1 MKYKTIK
8 TAAMAC
14 LALGLVSCADEL
26 NIKSIDKKYS
36 TTYTVE
42 ELLAKQYGSL
52 GLTGQKG
59 ATGDGDVTDKED
71 ESGYYRTV
79 FNLQELNSDEILW
92 AWLENPD
99 MSPICYF
106 GWNKNSQRANWCY
119 QRLAYNIT
127 LYKATDRRQSYEA
140 CNEYRKEYR
149 SSCYDAGCGFWLCKL
164 QARHRK
170 RRTGCRSCHRF
181 RGGRE
186 LLL

>member
-8 TAAMAC
+8 TAAMAF

-71 ESGYYRTV
+71 ESGFYRTV

-92 AWLENPD
+92 AWLENTD
-99 MSPICYF
+99 MSPICF
-106 GWNKNSQRANWCY
+106 FAWNKTLNVLTGATSVWLTTSRCITSLSAN
-119 QRLAYNIT
+119 RMA
-127 LYKATDRRQSYEA
+127 
-140 CNEYRKEYR
+140 
-149 SSCYDAGCGFWLCKL
+149 KL
-164 QARHRK
+164 MP
-170 RRTGCRSCHRF
+170 T
-181 RGGRE
+181 
-186 LLL
+186 